1 MNKEEVKTYN
11 KKYYQANKAI
21 IAEKA
26 KKKAV
31 CPFCERS
38 VYLVNLE
45 LHKLTKLCK
54 NRERAIFEDKLRLL
68 KSSGRINIVVKP
80 EIFTKTMEELCN
92 DLQSKDYTEGEFCS
106 DTSKEDV

>member
-26 KKKAV
+26 KKKAT
-31 CPFCERS
+31 CPFCDRS

-54 NRERAIFEDKLRLL
+54 NRERAIIEDKLRLL
-68 KSSGRINIVVKP
+68 KSSGRVNIVVNP
-80 EIFTKTMEELCN
+80 EITTTTMEEFFN
-92 DLQSKDYTEGEFCS
+92 DI
-106 DTSKEDV
+106 TSKEDV

>member
-54 NRERAIFEDKLRLL
+54 NRENAIKADRERRL
-68 KSSGRINIVVKP
+68 KA
-80 EIFTKTMEELCN
+80 
-92 DLQSKDYTEGEFCS
+92 
-106 DTSKEDV
+106 

>member
-45 LHKLTKLCK
+45 LVTIDG
-54 NRERAIFEDKLRLL
+54 N
-68 KSSGRINIVVKP
+68 
-80 EIFTKTMEELCN
+80 
-92 DLQSKDYTEGEFCS
+92 
-106 DTSKEDV
+106 

>member
-26 KKKAV
+26 KKKAI
-31 CPFCERS
+31 CPFCDRS

-54 NRERAIFEDKLRLL
+54 NRERAIIEDKLRLL
-68 KSSGRINIVVKP
+68 KSSVRVNIVVNP
-80 EIFTKTMEELCN
+80 DITTTTMEEFFN
-92 DLQSKDYTEGEFCS
+92 DI
-106 DTSKEDV
+106 TSKEDV

>member
-26 KKKAV
+26 KKLAI
-31 CPFCERS
+31 CPFCDRS

-54 NRERAIFEDKLRLL
+54 NRERAIIKDKLRLL
-68 KSSGRINIVVKP
+68 KSSGRVNIVVNP
-80 EIFTKTMEELCN
+80 EITTTTMEELFN
-92 DLQSKDYTEGEFCS
+92 DI
-106 DTSKEDV
+106 TSKEDV

>member
-11 KKYYQANKAI
+11 KKYYEANKAI

-26 KKKAV
+26 KKKAI
-31 CPFCERS
+31 CPFCDRS

-54 NRERAIFEDKLRLL
+54 NREKAIIEDKLRLL
-68 KSSGRINIVVKP
+68 KSSGRVNIVVNP
-80 EIFTKTMEELCN
+80 DISTTTMEEFFN
-92 DLQSKDYTEGEFCS
+92 DI
-106 DTSKEDV
+106 TSKEDV

>member
-26 KKKAV
+26 KKKAI
-31 CPFCERS
+31 CPFCDRS

-54 NRERAIFEDKLRLL
+54 NRERAIIEDKLRLL
-68 KSSGRINIVVKP
+68 KSSGRVNIVVNP
-80 EIFTKTMEELCN
+80 DITTTTMEELFN
-92 DLQSKDYTEGEFCS
+92 DI
-106 DTSKEDV
+106 TSKEDV